1 MRLLLRLGLRRR
13 MKEKGFMIR
22 IQKNGKGLTGLQRR
36 AAVFGAAVLTA
47 SLLAGC
53 GKQQNEE
60 TQAAAPVEEQTAAP
74 QEQTETAETGE
85 QANLEDEALMAN
97 DGEHSFLTGEPREA
111 EAVANRPLAV
121 MFNNRKEGCPQTGI
135 EQAAIVYEAPVE
147 GRITRLMGLF
157 EDYTELDRIGYIR
170 SSRDYFVYC
179 ALEYDAIYAHFGQAT
194 PYVGELLNS
203 DRVDNISGAVA
214 GIDHPAANTFFR
226 TSDRKAPN
234 NVCIDVEGLVKD
246 IGRFG
251 YSLTYHDTHKAKFAF
266 AADGEEAENSGSTD
280 AVLLYPGG
288 KESGL
293 ENGYSL
299 IEARFEYN
307 EEDGKYYRYQYGE
320 AQIDE
325 STGNQLAYENVIFQY
340 CHGEVR
346 DENDYLVFGLHGD
359 NGMKVQVFTGGK
371 MTEGTWSRY
380 SDNDPAYYVDSEGNP
395 IMLNQGKTWI
405 CLIWEDY
412 ADDVVIE

>member
-97 DGEHSFLTGEPREA
+97 DGEHSFLTGEPRAA

-121 MFNNRKEGCPQTGI
+121 MFNNLEAGCPQYGI
-135 EQAAIVYEAPVE
+135 EEASIIYEAPVE
-147 GRITRLMGLF
+147 GRITRLMGLY
-157 EDYTELDRIGYIR
+157 EDYDELDRIGYIR

-194 PYVGELLNS
+194 P
-203 DRVDNISGAVA
+203 
-214 GIDHPAANTFFR
+214 
-226 TSDRKAPN
+226 
-234 NVCIDVEGLVKD
+234 
-246 IGRFG
+246 
-251 YSLTYHDTHKAKFAF
+251 
-266 AADGEEAENSGSTD
+266 
-280 AVLLYPGG
+280 
-288 KESGL
+288 
-293 ENGYSL
+293 
-299 IEARFEYN
+299 
-307 EEDGKYYRYQYGE
+307 
-320 AQIDE
+320 
-325 STGNQLAYENVIFQY
+325 
-340 CHGEVR
+340 
-346 DENDYLVFGLHGD
+346 
-359 NGMKVQVFTGGK
+359 
-371 MTEGTWSRY
+371 
-380 SDNDPAYYVDSEGNP
+380 
-395 IMLNQGKTWI
+395 
-405 CLIWEDY
+405 
-412 ADDVVIE
+412 